1 MCSSVR
7 KVVSSVGNAI
17 GGAISSVTNFLGL
30 TSSPSSSGPTVP
42 QVSDLPA
49 APTPRDTVNAN
60 NEDTTAMRE
69 ARDAKKRAASLAG
82 GRSSTL
88 LTGAQGLRQAASTA
102 RKTLLGE

>member
-17 GGAISSVTNFLGL
+17 GGAIGSVTNFLGL
-30 TSSPSSSGPTVP
+30 TSSPSSSVP

-49 APTPRDTVNAN
+49 APRPRDTVNAS